1 MANQALKKLDAW
13 HKTKRGLFAF
23 AVLELILA
31 YIFVSLAIDK
41 GNFIY
46 YILTLAL
53 LFGCL
58 QNTVKLI
65 GKFLHGN
72 HRSR

>member
-1 MANQALKKLDAW
+1 MLKKLDAW
-13 HKTKRGLFAF
+13 HKTKRGLATF
-23 AVLELILA
+23 AVFELILA

-41 GNFIY
+41 GNFLY

-58 QNTVKLI
+58 QNIVKLV
-65 GKFLHGN
+65 GKLMHEST
-72 HRSR
+72 RKR

>member
-1 MANQALKKLDAW
+1 MLNKLVAW
-13 HKTKRGLFAF
+13 HKTKLGLFVF

-31 YIFVSLAIDK
+31 YTFVSLAIDK
-41 GNFIY
+41 GNFLY

-58 QNTVKLI
+58 QNIVKLI
-65 GKFLHGN
+65 GKFTHGT
-72 HRSR
+72 HRKR

>member
-1 MANQALKKLDAW
+1 MANKALKRLDAW

-23 AVLELILA
+23 AVLELALA
-31 YIFVSLAIDK
+31 YVFVSLAIDK
-41 GNFIY
+41 GNLLY
-46 YILTLAL
+46 YILTLFF

-65 GKFLHGN
+65 GKLLNGS
-72 HRSR
+72 HR